1 VTEWTTETIIAL
13 APDSG
18 SASSGRGLSTRN
30 KWLSVARNGN
40 VLWGECQGSG
50 KHPYQARIDT
60 NETPVFKCSC
70 PSRKFPCK
78 HGLGLFLLFTGKA
91 DEFKET
97 PMPTWVQEWMDGREA
112 RAEKKAEKAIET
124 ASKPV
129 DPKAQEKRIAARD
142 KKVRAGLEELSLW
155 SRDLI
160 RNGIADAPSKGYKHW
175 ETMAAR
181 LVDAQAPGL
190 ARMIREIPGV
200 LALDDWQARLLE
212 QLGAVHLA
220 SSAYLRLEQL
230 PETVQADTRTVVGF
244 NTGSE
249 EVLAQTGIQD
259 TWNVLAQSLEQ
270 DDRLRVR
277 RIWLHGQRTQHTAMV
292 MDFGVAQAPLGLG
305 LPVGSSLEAEIVYYP
320 SHFPQRALVKGEL
333 PAPGEI
339 ANVTGS
345 SIEENL
351 HGFAQARATNPW
363 IERTFFR
370 LGDAALQTN
379 NTVTDK
385 LERTLPIHPQF
396 TSIWPWLAVTG
407 GSSGIIFGEWN
418 GEHFLPLSVMTEGTF
433 HNFAFDGVNS

>member
-1 VTEWTTETIIAL
+1 MTEWTTETIIAL

-18 SASSGRGLSTRN
+18 SASSGRGLSTR
-30 KWLSVARNGN
+30 KSWLNVARNGN
-40 VLWGECQGSG
+40 ILWGECQGSG

-60 NETPVFKCSC
+60 TETPVFKCSC

-78 HGLGLFLLFTGKA
+78 HGLGLFLLFAAKA
-91 DEFKET
+91 EEFKET
-97 PMPTWVQEWMDGREA
+97 PMPTWVQDWMDGREA

-155 SRDLI
+155 SHDLI
-160 RNGIADAPSKGYKHW
+160 RTGISDATSKGYTYW

-190 ARMIREIPGV
+190 ARMIREIPGL
-200 LALDDWQARLLE
+200 LAQEDWQARLLE

-220 SSAYLRLEQL
+220 SSAYQRLEHL
-230 PETVQADTRTVVGF
+230 PEAVQADVRTVIGF

-270 DDRLRVR
+270 DDRLRIR
-277 RIWLHGQRTQHTAMV
+277 RIWLIGQRTQQTAMV

-305 LPVGSSLEAEIVYYP
+305 LPVGSSIEAELVYYP
-320 SHFPQRALVKGEL
+320 SHFPQRALGKGEL

-339 ANVTGS
+339 AGVTGS
-345 SIEENL
+345 SIEKNL
-351 HGFAQARATNPW
+351 QTFAQARASNPW
-363 IERTFFR
+363 LERSFFC
-370 LGDAALQTN
+370 LSDSSLQTN

-385 LERTLPIHPQF
+385 LEQSLQVNPQF
-396 TSIWPWLAVTG
+396 ASLWPWLAVTG
-407 GSSGIIFGEWN
+407 GSSGTIFGEWN
-418 GEHFLPLSVMTEGTF
+418 GEHFLPLSVFFNNTF
-433 HNFAFDGVNS
+433 HNFAFDGVNT

>member
-1 VTEWTTETIIAL
+1 VTEWKTETIIAL

-18 SASSGRGLSTRN
+18 SASSGRGLSTR
-30 KWLSVARNGN
+30 KSWLNVARNGN

-50 KHPYQARIDT
+50 KHPYQARVDT

-78 HGLGLFLLFTGKA
+78 HGLGLFLLFAAKA

-97 PMPTWVQEWMDGREA
+97 EMPTWVQEWMDGREA
-112 RAEKKAEKAIET
+112 RAEKKAEKAVEA

-160 RNGIADAPSKGYKHW
+160 RTGISDAPSKGYTYW

-190 ARMIREIPGV
+190 ARMIREIPG
-200 LALDDWQARLLE
+200 LLSQEDWQARLLE

-220 SSAYLRLEQL
+220 SSAYQRLEQL
-230 PETVQADTRTVVGF
+230 PETVQSDVRTTIGF
-244 NTGSE
+244 NTSSE
-249 EVLAQTGIQD
+249 EVLAQNGIQD

-277 RIWLHGQRTQHTAMV
+277 RIWLIGQRTQQTAMV

-305 LPVGSSLEAEIVYYP
+305 LPVGSSISAELVYYP

-333 PAPGEI
+333 PVPGEI
-339 ANVTGS
+339 SSVTGS

-351 HGFAQARATNPW
+351 HAYAQARATNPW
-363 IERTFFR
+363 LERSFFC
-370 LGDAALQTN
+370 LGDSSLQTN

-385 LERTLPIHPQF
+385 LEQALQVHPQ
-396 TSIWPWLAVTG
+396 SASLWPWLAVTG
-407 GSSGIIFGEWN
+407 GSSGTIFGEWN
-418 GEHFLPLSVMTEGTF
+418 GEHFLPLSIFFNNTF
-433 HNFAFDGVNS
+433 HNFAFDGVNT